1 MSRGRHE
8 GSVEA
13 RLLRPGVGCWVPLAD
28 VSRVRDA
35 ALGFARAEHLGGLV
49 RSDETQVESGDGI
62 ALGARRRTRLDQV
75 APAIAALGR
84 HGLAAFM
91 FFMYG
96 FPGET
101 RESLA
106 ATRRLARSLND
117 GHESAP
123 VVLGITHTEFRRQAL
138 AGVRQ
143 RGVLNGP
150 HRYDYEHLEVT
161 PSEAI

>member
-1 MSRGRHE
+1 MRDASWIVVFRSECAPSLSARAMRMSRGRHE

-49 RSDETQVESGDGI
+49 RSDETQVDSGDGI

-96 FPGET
+96 FRVKHG
-101 RESLA
+101 SHW
-106 ATRRLARSLND
+106 RRRGGSPAR
-117 GHESAP
+117 
-123 VVLGITHTEFRRQAL
+123 
-138 AGVRQ
+138 
-143 RGVLNGP
+143 
-150 HRYDYEHLEVT
+150 
-161 PSEAI
+161 